1 MGIICFILRDIKL
14 ISMQTLYYF
23 SEQQNCVPVNLI
35 RNIVS
40 SSDIWESFAGKA
52 KCLFKPF
59 SLNERDS
66 NLWLLKSYTIF
77 TLKYLWPSSLYL
89 FHILPVSFKQTKY
102 NRFWLEWFLYLQC
115 NPMIEH
121 WSRYLT
127 LNGCQI
133 WSILFFYWHT
143 KHHHHH
149 QQFSSSFGLPTTNRH
164 LCFTKKSVKKKWRIT
179 LSVVTKTTKSDI
191 IIWR

>member
-1 MGIICFILRDIKL
+1 MLQFNIKYTILHNFIYFLESSQFSRDQYRKMLRMGIICFILRDIKL
-14 ISMQTLYYF
+14 ISIQTLYYF

-59 SLNERDS
+59 FLEWERDS

-77 TLKYLWPSSLYL
+77 TLKYLWPSTLYL

-102 NRFWLEWFLYLQC
+102 NRFWLEWFLYGSC
-115 NPMIEH
+115 IYSVIR
-121 WSRYLT
+121 WS
-127 LNGCQI
+127 
-133 WSILFFYWHT
+133 SID
-143 KHHHHH
+143 
-149 QQFSSSFGLPTTNRH
+149 R
-164 LCFTKKSVKKKWRIT
+164 
-179 LSVVTKTTKSDI
+179 DI
-191 IIWR
+191 SR